1 MAEMSPERAP
11 ARASVKGVFT
21 NKLGPFPMWAW
32 LVIGGGGIIA
42 WAWWRSRQQ
51 AQTSAAAD
59 TSVPADQVPQFVNQT
74 YTTVTPPS
82 VNVSEPPEPVTA
94 VGPINRGPEIRPA
107 IPVSPK
113 APPPRPFPYAQPHA
127 QPPIFNATY
136 RVLKGET
143 LDDVA
148 KKFRITRV
156 ELAHANG
163 LGTGAGLRAGQV
175 LKVPRPAPQ
184 GTPNPAI

>member
-11 ARASVKGVFT
+11 ARASVKNVFT

-51 AQTSAAAD
+51 AQTAASSAAD

-82 VNVSEPPEPVTA
+82 VTVSEPGSTPGPPGNPGPPGPAGPAGPVTY
-94 VGPINRGPEIRPA
+94 PRPRPA
-107 IPVSPK
+107 VP
-113 APPPRPFPYAQPHA
+113 AA

-143 LDDVA
+143 LDSVA
-148 KKFRITRV
+148 KKFRISRV

-163 LGTGAGLRAGQV
+163 LGTGAGLRTGQV

-184 GTPNPAI
+184 GTPNKAI